1 MSSSSG
7 HACCTGPRRRAVASS
22 GYGSSIDPICSVSG
36 SSKGSK
42 PVTVAPRFWSVVCIP
57 ISIAEI
63 VGYQT
68 SGRPRWKL
76 EGTHDLRAAHRR
88 APAGDDPPA
97 PPRRRCRRVR
107 PARIPRRHPR
117 RGRVDRRVHQGGRL
131 LELQEQGRPLP
142 RAARRPHHAPAR
154 RGVGRARGRSARA
167 GGAVPAHPR
176 PAGRGHVLGRRLC
189 HLVPRVRAL
198 RAAPSRGASEARG
211 ERAAVARARPSADR
225 RGVRHDRH
233 AVGVRHRAPC
243 GDLPRAV
250 RRTPDRP
257 SRRPDRGDGDDAR
270 HRARVALRRTRRS
283 RRVAV
288 GCGAR
293 SVERE
298 TAMKFMVECPVL
310 SDVDGGAWLDP
321 DNIAEFARTAEES
334 GIDAVSFTDHPAPS
348 KQWLDT
354 GGHETFDPFVS
365 LAFCAAAT
373 RTIKVMTHLIV
384 VPYRNPLLMARSM
397 TSLDVLSKGR
407 AIFTLGTGYLRSEF
421 AALGVDF
428 DERNEL
434 FDEAIEVLHG
444 VWSTDDFAYDGRHFK
459 AIGQILKPGPVARP
473 YPTLWLGG
481 NAKIVLDR
489 VARWGDGWAPL
500 LTGGSTL
507 ARTTRTALI
516 EDEDKLLKLI
526 GELTKRL

>member
-1 MSSSSG
+1 
-7 HACCTGPRRRAVASS
+7 
-22 GYGSSIDPICSVSG
+22 
-36 SSKGSK
+36 
-42 PVTVAPRFWSVVCIP
+42 
-57 ISIAEI
+57 
-63 VGYQT
+63 
-68 SGRPRWKL
+68 
-76 EGTHDLRAAHRR
+76 
-88 APAGDDPPA
+88 
-97 PPRRRCRRVR
+97 
-107 PARIPRRHPR
+107 
-117 RGRVDRRVHQGGRL
+117 
-131 LELQEQGRPLP
+131 
-142 RAARRPHHAPAR
+142 
-154 RGVGRARGRSARA
+154 
-167 GGAVPAHPR
+167 
-176 PAGRGHVLGRRLC
+176 
-189 HLVPRVRAL
+189 
-198 RAAPSRGASEARG
+198 
-211 ERAAVARARPSADR
+211 
-225 RGVRHDRH
+225 
-233 AVGVRHRAPC
+233 
-243 GDLPRAV
+243 
-250 RRTPDRP
+250 
-257 SRRPDRGDGDDAR
+257 
-270 HRARVALRRTRRS
+270 
-283 RRVAV
+283 
-288 GCGAR
+288 
-293 SVERE
+293 
-298 TAMKFMVECPVL
+298 MKFMVECPVL

-348 KQWLDT
+348 KKWLDT

-373 RTIKVMTHLIV
+373 RTIKLMTHLIV

-481 NAKIVLDR
+481 NAKVVLDR

-516 EDEDKLLKLI
+516 EDENKLVKLI
-526 GELTKRL
+526 ADLTKRLEANGRGLGDIDILASSMTTHYTPGAPDEYLEKLSELADVGVTWSAGYAPRTSVAAALDGLRQFGEEVIARAR